1 MHLKSKNYFGHLLHQ
16 CTGGTLISIFLLKNP
31 TATCVAVGSFIYH
44 KHNALLASYHPFPQ

>member
-1 MHLKSKNYFGHLLHQ
+1 MHLKSKNYFGHLASVYR
-16 CTGGTLISIFLLKNP
+16 GTLISIFLLKNP